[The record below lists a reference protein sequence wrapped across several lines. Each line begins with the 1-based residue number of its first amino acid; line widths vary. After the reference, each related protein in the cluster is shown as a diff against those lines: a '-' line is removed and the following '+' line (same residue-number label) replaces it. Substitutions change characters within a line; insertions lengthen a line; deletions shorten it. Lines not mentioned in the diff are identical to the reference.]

1 MLPFLQLILV
11 LALIISIAKAGGYL
25 SYRLGQPAVVGEVLA
40 GVILGP
46 SVINLLGWSIFTDTH
61 LGETVTHLAELGVL
75 LLLFMA
81 GLDLHLTDLLKSRK
95 ISVLAGAFGFAFT
108 LGMGYI
114 LATLFS
120 FDISEALFIGLI
132 LAPTSI
138 GISAQTLMELKVLRT
153 KVGITLLGASVVD
166 DTLGVLGVSLFL
178 AFFLGETSGGVISIL
193 LILLKMV
200 LFLIAASAIGYLLLP
215 RFANFVEKLPISQG
229 LVAFSFV
236 TALLFAWSAEA
247 LGHMASIIGAFMA
260 GIFLARSPLNERIKT
275 GLSPISYGIFVPIF
289 FINVGLSANVR
300 TISANELWFLA
311 GMIFVVV
318 VSKLAGAGL
327 SGRLGGMTNKE
338 SLKLGFGMVP
348 RGEVVLIIAAV
359 GIAEGLINAETFST
373 IVVLVIITTIMTPP
387 ILRYLFSKED
397 LKKLTIKI

>member
-11 LALIISIAKAGGYL
+11 LALIILIAKAGGYL

-46 SVINLLGWSIFTDTH
+46 SVINLVGWSIFTDAH
-61 LGETVTHLAELGVL
+61 LGESITHFAELGVL

-81 GLDLHLTDLLKSRK
+81 GLDLHLTDLVKSGK
-95 ISVLAGAFGFAFT
+95 TSVMAGAFGFAFT
-108 LGMGYI
+108 LAMGYF
-114 LATLFS
+114 LAALFS
-120 FDISEALFIGLI
+120 FDTTEALLIGLI

-153 KVGITLLGASVVD
+153 KVGTTLLGAAVVD

-178 AFFLGETSGGVISIL
+178 AFFLGETSGGAASIL
-193 LILLKMV
+193 LIVLKMV
-200 LFLIAASAIGYLLLP
+200 LYLIAASAIGYLLLP
-215 RFANFVEKLPISQG
+215 RFARFVEKLPISQG
-229 LVAFSFV
+229 LVAFAFV

-260 GIFLARSPLNERIKT
+260 GIFLARSPLNDKIKT
-275 GLSPISYGIFVPIF
+275 GLSSISYGVFVPIF

-300 TISANELWFLA
+300 AISANDLLFLA
-311 GMIFVVV
+311 GMIFVVIS
-318 VSKLAGAGL
+318 SKLAGAGL
-327 SGRLGGMTNKE
+327 GGRLGGMTKND

-359 GIAEGLINAETFST
+359 GIAEGLIHAETFST

-387 ILRYLFSKED
+387 ILRYLFSSED
-397 LKKLTIKI
+397 LNNQQ